1 MRSNRTNDKQSNIL
15 PVPIPLTSNI
25 YISLLALVVVV
36 TPLLIVLLVVL
47 AAAVVVV
54 VGDVSWWIVEVRYL
68 PSEPRS
74 ASLVPYRTVVTSM
87 ISLAFLFGVF

>member
-1 MRSNRTNDKQSNIL
+1 MRSNRTNERQSNIL

-25 YISLLALVVVV
+25 YISLPALAVV
-36 TPLLIVLLVVL
+36 TPLLRVLLVVL
-47 AAAVVVV
+47 AAAA
-54 VGDVSWWIVEVRYL
+54 VGEVSWCTVEVRYL
-68 PSEPRS
+68 PREPRR